1 MSAGGIRTATL
12 AEIYARQGHLAEA
25 CAIYRELADAHPE
38 DDALAERLAA
48 LTQEQRIRAMGEGRR
63 AQVDLLRTVLHR
75 VQRRRRP
82 A

>member
-25 CAIYRELADAHPE
+25 CAIYGELAQAHPE
-38 DDALAERLAA
+38 DAALAERLAA
-48 LTQEQRIRAMGEGRR
+48 LTHEQRLRAMGEGRR
-63 AQVDLLRTVLHR
+63 AQVDLLRAVLHR
-75 VQRRRRP
+75 IQRRRRP